1 MDDQGKKEF
10 EQVCFDTMHRI
21 METYLEQV
29 HKYRAAHPEKFTR
42 HIEIKLHK
50 IEK

>member
-1 MDDQGKKEF
+1 MDDQDKKEF
-10 EQVCFDTMHRI
+10 EQV
-21 METYLEQV
+21 
-29 HKYRAAHPEKFTR
+29 HKYRIAHPEKFTY